1 MLADAL
7 SRRPRIN
14 AVTIAYHKDL
24 TSMIDDYKSD
34 PDFATIY
41 EKVEQEHEVN
51 PSLFSKGRVL
61 DV

>member
-1 MLADAL
+1 MLSL
-7 SRRPRIN
+7 LL
-14 AVTIAYHKDL
+14 YHKDL

-41 EKVEQEHEVN
+41 EQVEQGHEVN
-51 PSLFSKGRVL
+51 PYSLRVL